1 MMKRFVLLV
10 SVGMVL
16 VLAALPAFAATIS
29 GTDKGNL
36 LIGTPKAD
44 HIRGLAGQDKIFGK
58 GGPDVIRG
66 NAGKDYLNGG
76 SGDDT
81 LYGGTNGG
89 GPREGDEFACG
100 RGHDTIYVDKSEHS
114 GHNYGRK
121 CENIIT
127 Q

>member
-16 VLAALPAFAATIS
+16 VLAALPAFAAAIS
-29 GTDKGNL
+29 GTDKGDL
-36 LIGTPKAD
+36 LMGTPKAD
-44 HIRGLAGQDKIFGK
+44 HIRGLAGEDQIFGK

-76 SGDDT
+76 
-81 LYGGTNGG
+81 
-89 GPREGDEFACG
+89 
-100 RGHDTIYVDKSEHS
+100 RGYDTIYVDKSEHS
-114 GHNYGRK
+114 GHNYGPK
-121 CENIIT
+121 CENVIT